1 MLFNHGEG
9 HRINRIGWLRAAV
22 LGANDGI
29 ISTASLLIGV
39 AAAHSTHSGILIAGV
54 AAITAGAMSMAAGEY
69 VSVSS
74 QSDTENA
81 EIQREISELENNF
94 PAEIEELTS
103 IYMKRGL
110 DQPLAMQVA

>member
-1 MLFNHGEG
+1 MLFSHGEF
-9 HRINRIGWLRAAV
+9 HRIERIGWLRAAV

-39 AAAHSTHSGILIAGV
+39 AAAQSTHSGILIAGV

-69 VSVSS
+69 ISVSS

-81 EIQREISELENNF
+81 DIQREASELKNNF
-94 PAEIEELTS
+94 PAELEGGVSRSLRPAATWS
-103 IYMKRGL
+103 LYV
-110 DQPLAMQVA
+110 Q